1 MVHDR
6 HTRLITALV
15 LIILPARLN
24 AQEHQIIEGDLLAK
38 RKDKNL
44 DGKGMKLP
52 DNQQTTQ
59 SVSHNPLYNK

>member
-6 HTRLITALV
+6 HTRLIIALA

-24 AQEHQIIEGDLLAK
+24 AQEPQIIEGDLLAK

-52 DNQQTTQ
+52 DNQQTAQ
-59 SVSHNPLYNK
+59 SVSHNPLHNK

>member
-1 MVHDR
+1 M
-6 HTRLITALV
+6 
-15 LIILPARLN
+15 
-24 AQEHQIIEGDLLAK
+24 AQEPQIIDGDLLAK

>member
-24 AQEHQIIEGDLLAK
+24 AQEPQIIEGDLLAK

-44 DGKGMKLP
+44 DGKGMKFP
-52 DNQQTTQ
+52 GG
-59 SVSHNPLYNK
+59 VSMLNP